1 MAWEEEEIKRLKDE
15 AKANSGARVDLSA
28 RAADRSGPKQSK
40 EVARTIAE
48 LEKFYVILA
57 GWGWRKPEKIGEFL
71 LLLSS

>member
-28 RAADRSGPKQSK
+28 AAADRSGPKQSK

-57 GWGWRKPEKIGEFL
+57 GWGWKSPRK
-71 LLLSS
+71 